1 MPTLPGLEPPRT
13 IGQPVGAGELTM
25 PDEESQQSEWEYP
38 KGTEY
43 QYWKW
48 LASVETSAARDY
60 DKTVLTLATGTLA
73 LSITF
78 AHEIAPTPV
87 PGSTVALVA
96 AWMVLAL
103 SAMAVLAGLATT
115 QYSFY
120 VLREAV
126 ATHGLDELRTAA
138 QGPGHRAD
146 RLTTVFNIGAG
157 LLLAAG
163 LIAFM
168 IFAMV
173 NLP

>member
-1 MPTLPGLEPPRT
+1 M
-13 IGQPVGAGELTM
+13 M
-25 PDEESQQSEWEYP
+25 PDEQSEPSEWDYP

-43 QYWKW
+43 EYWKW
-48 LASVETSAARDY
+48 LASVETDAARDY

-96 AWMVLAL
+96 AWILLAL

-126 ATHGLDELRTAA
+126 ATRGLDEVRAA
-138 QGPGHRAD
+138 ASRPGYRAD

-157 LLLAAG
+157 LMLAAG

-168 IFAMV
+168 IFAMM